1 MNHHDPTLRD
11 IFTDPPVPAAR
22 IIRQTGC
29 PGLDILPSNI
39 RLERI
44 AQFLYMRPKREE
56 VLRRALQPVAGTYQ
70 FIVIDCPPSLGALTE
85 TGIAAADLIIVPCQM
100 EARAADGLVDLLE
113 IIAILRGEDFD
124 RWRILLTKVDPRKTL
139 TNQAIMG
146 ALQRWQDKTFQTVIP
161 QSEPLN
167 QAQIARTDIFSF
179 DGKSKGA
186 AGLPDAHRGG
196 TVPCPVSP
204 KKRSLLAQ
212 ARQAVR
218 SPEPARLRDA
228 PPAKPGYRVVA
239 ISLYTP
245 EADWIDQLTRALQ
258 LAGNAKANRSLVV
271 REAILRLQE
280 ELATKGPGEILMDFA
295 TRQARRA
302 QVAL

>member
-1 MNHHDPTLRD
+1 M
-11 IFTDPPVPAAR
+11 
-22 IIRQTGC
+22 
-29 PGLDILPSNI
+29 S
-39 RLERI
+39 
-44 AQFLYMRPKREE
+44 
-56 VLRRALQPVAGTYQ
+56 
-70 FIVIDCPPSLGALTE
+70 S
-85 TGIAAADLIIVPCQM
+85 
-100 EARAADGLVDLLE
+100 
-113 IIAILRGEDFD
+113 
-124 RWRILLTKVDPRKTL
+124 
-139 TNQAIMG
+139 
-146 ALQRWQDKTFQTVIP
+146 
-161 QSEPLN
+161 
-167 QAQIARTDIFSF
+167 
-179 DGKSKGA
+179 
-186 AGLPDAHRGG
+186 
-196 TVPCPVSP
+196 

>member
-1 MNHHDPTLRD
+1 MSAVTISIATHKGGTGKTVTAMALAAALARGDRKTLIVDLDAQGHSTLGLGIELNHHDPTLRD
-11 IFTDPPVPAAR
+11 LFTDPPTPAAR
-22 IIRQTGC
+22 LIRQTHY
-29 PGLDILPSNI
+29 PALDILPSNI

-56 VLRRALQPVAGTYQ
+56 VLRRALQPVASGYQ

-113 IIAILRGEDFD
+113 IIAILKGDAFD

-146 ALQRWQDKTFQTVIP
+146 ALQRWHDKTFQTVIP

-179 DGKSKGA
+179 DAKSKGA
-186 AGLPDAHRGG
+186 AAY
-196 TVPCPVSP
+196 
-204 KKRSLLAQ
+204 Q
-212 ARQAVR
+212 A
-218 SPEPARLRDA
+218 
-228 PPAKPGYRVVA
+228 
-239 ISLYTP
+239 
-245 EADWIDQLTRALQ
+245 LTEEVL
-258 LAGNAKANRSLVV
+258 SLV
-271 REAILRLQE
+271 R
-280 ELATKGPGEILMDFA
+280 
-295 TRQARRA
+295 
-302 QVAL
+302 